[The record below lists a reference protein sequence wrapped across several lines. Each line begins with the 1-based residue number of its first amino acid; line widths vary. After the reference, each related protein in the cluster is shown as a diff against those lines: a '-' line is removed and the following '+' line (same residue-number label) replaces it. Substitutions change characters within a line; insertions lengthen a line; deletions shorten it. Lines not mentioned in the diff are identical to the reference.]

1 MTFTSKASAIAPTHF
16 GQFFIGGAWVAPSSN
31 KTLKIVSPVTE
42 EVVFEVAEA
51 MPADVDKAVAAARAA
66 FDTGPWPR
74 LTPLERAAHLKE
86 FARILRTR
94 AEDFAVAWTESAGVV
109 QGMAKS
115 SPEYS
120 IGAFDRSIE
129 QASSFAWIE
138 KHPTGNGVGLL
149 VREPVGVVAAIAP
162 WNAPLATLL
171 TKIAPALMAGCTVVM
186 KPAPQTPIEAYI
198 VAECA
203 EAAKLPPG
211 VINLLTAER
220 DASDH
225 LVRHTGID
233 KISFT
238 GSLATGQ
245 HIAAVGGERIAR
257 VTLELGGKSAAIV
270 LDDYDL
276 EKAAKSLVG
285 GICVLSGQN
294 CAGLTRVIVSRARH
308 DELVQHMVTAAQAV
322 TIGDPYDP
330 DIKLGPL
337 TMKSQLE
344 KVEGYIATG
353 IKDGATLAT
362 GGKRPTHIKRGYYME
377 PTVFANVDNAMT
389 IAQEEIFGP
398 VLCVIPC
405 DGKDEVA
412 REEDAIRIANDSPF
426 GLAGAVYT
434 NDTNATYR
442 IARQLRTGTVGQSAP
457 SASFAI
463 AFGGFKQSGLGRE
476 GGVEGLLAYLEPK
489 TILLPKEPDGI

>member
-1 MTFTSKASAIAPTHF
+1 MTFTSRATSIDPRHF
-16 GQFFIGGAWVAPSSN
+16 GQFFIGGAWVSPSTD
-31 KTLKIVSPVTE
+31 KTLDVVSPVTE
-42 EVVFEVAEA
+42 EVVFRVAEA
-51 MPADVDKAVAAARAA
+51 RPADVDKAVAAARTA
-66 FDTGPWPR
+66 FDSGPWPR
-74 LTPLERAAHLKE
+74 MPPLERAEYLKE

-94 AEDFAVAWTESAGVV
+94 AEDFAVAWTETTGVV
-109 QGMAKS
+109 RGMALS

-120 IGAFDRSIE
+120 IGAFDRSID
-129 QASSFAWIE
+129 QASSFDWIE
-138 KHPTGNGVGLL
+138 KHPTGNGMGLL

-162 WNAPLATLL
+162 WNAPLATML
-171 TKIAPALMAGCTVVM
+171 TKIAPALMAGCPVVM

-198 VAECA
+198 IAECA

-211 VINLLTAER
+211 VVNLFTAER
-220 DASDH
+220 EASDH
-225 LVRHTGID
+225 LVRHPDID

-308 DELVQHMVTAAQAV
+308 DELVQHMVAAAQAV
-322 TIGDPYDP
+322 TIGDPYDAE
-330 DIKLGPL
+330 IKLGPL

-353 IKDGATLAT
+353 VKEGATLAT
-362 GGKRPTHIKRGYYME
+362 GGKRPAHIARGYYME

-405 DGKDEVA
+405 DGEDESA
-412 REEDAIRIANDSPF
+412 REAEAIRIANDSPF

-489 TILLPKEPDGI
+489 TILLPKAPDGI